1 MEETFDPAP
10 GAPGFVTSTP
20 SILATASLAGSLDTF
35 LEIGKEETAQQEMP
49 PSTTTALKKLR
60 RKSVQMTGYLYLL
73 MKASKYFVPL
83 NQIVEWEERQTS
95 QQANEDGH
103 TQRWRGGFTVITP
116 DNHEHRG
123 AQLSV
128 LLLPRNHGMLIP
140 VNDLLQQAGVY
151 GDEREPDV
159 MRFAPIPL
167 YNTHRDCWM
176 AVKALEWAIK
186 VNLSTSRR
194 SGMAEWFDRTQ
205 HDRYRSIDNLMRND
219 KANACSYRAYFRWQI
234 TTSCRSGGRCSFVT

>member
-1 MEETFDPAP
+1 MEETFDPAS
-10 GAPGFVTSTP
+10 GAAGFVTSTP

-83 NQIVEWEERQTS
+83 NQIDEWEERQTS

-186 VNLSTSRR
+186 VSVPSSRS
-194 SGMAEWFDRTQ
+194 SGVAESLDRMQ
-205 HDRYRSIDNLMRND
+205 HDRYRKVSKLMSND
-219 KANACSYRAYFRWQI
+219 KAADVAIGIVSSGKF
-234 TTSCRSGGRCSFVT
+234 TTSCRSRDCHSFT